1 MNEWSVVLT
10 LGTLLSL
17 LVAVLAVTDRITK
30 PMKDLN
36 NSIIQLTAKF
46 DAQDKAISRLD
57 SENEIAH
64 SAIWSKVNEQGA
76 MLTDHDKTLAI
87 MKDEHDNKQ

>member
-46 DAQDKAISRLD
+46 DAQDKAISRLA
-57 SENEIAH
+57 SENETAH
-64 SAIWSKVNEQGA
+64 AAILATVKEQGA
-76 MLTDHDKTLAI
+76 TIAKHDTELAVLTASDK
-87 MKDEHDNKQ
+87 Q

>member
-46 DAQDKAISRLD
+46 DAQDKTISRMD
-57 SENEIAH
+57 SENETAH
-64 SAIWSKVNEQGA
+64 EAIWATVKEQGVTIA
-76 MLTDHDKTLAI
+76 KHDTTLAI
-87 MKDEHDNKQ
+87 LTASDKQ